1 MLPLAFRDFFHSR
14 IGSFPAEKRMD
25 LETPNRSQNQLVRTT
40 FQGSS
45 FRSFALPP
53 RGSALVIPTCPRGGV
68 AGSAVLAERLPSSG
82 GRGSAGGMSGLPTQ
96 LPCTASVSAG
106 GRFVAQTRTSQNLPC
121 LATMAVILFGEEIP
135 SPRPA
140 GGHRARCP

>member
-1 MLPLAFRDFFHSR
+1 
-14 IGSFPAEKRMD
+14 MD
-25 LETPNRSQNQLVRTT
+25 LKTPIRSQNQLVRAT

-53 RGSALVIPTCPRGGV
+53 RGSALVVPTCLRGGV
-68 AGSAVLAERLPSSG
+68 ASSAVLAERLPSSS
-82 GRGSAGGMSGLPTQ
+82 GRGTAGRMSGLPTQ

-106 GRFVAQTRTSQNLPC
+106 GRFVAQTRTSQNLPY
-121 LATMAVILFGEEIP
+121 LAARAVILSEEEIP